1 MENKIEKI
9 TKYKSLA
16 KNTFYNQFGMEC
28 ISAWGGSLLKI
39 ESTLPDLNDKVLK
52 VALIMARDLNAKIM
66 LNPELMSLQLN
77 LKPSMK
83 KNVVIYFIFC

>member
-1 MENKIEKI
+1 M
-9 TKYKSLA
+9 
-16 KNTFYNQFGMEC
+16 G
-28 ISAWGGSLLKI
+28 
-39 ESTLPDLNDKVLK
+39 
-52 VALIMARDLNAKIM
+52 RDLNAKIM